1 VSKIRYKYFLPFI
14 LGLLLINCTKTNV
27 VNDEV
32 VAQVSEKKLFQS
44 DLSQILPSDLEEQDS
59 MLMADEY
66 VRKWVKQ
73 ELLIQKANENLTLE
87 QKNLDKEIE
96 EYRNSLIIYKYKN
109 ELMNQQMDTL
119 VTARQIEQYY
129 NANHDN
135 FQLNNNI
142 VKAIFIKIPNDVANP
157 KLLKEL
163 VDDNSSEGVNGLRE
177 YCIQYAKG
185 FDFFNDNWVNFEIV
199 KKNIPGDIN
208 DEKQFLARN
217 NQIELKDLNYYYLVS
232 IQDYKL
238 QNELAPIE
246 YVKDNIKNLI
256 INKRKIE
263 FLKQV
268 EENVYK
274 EGVRQNKFKIYKEQ
288 NKKSNIKK

>member
-1 VSKIRYKYFLPFI
+1 V
-14 LGLLLINCTKTNV
+14 T
-27 VNDEV
+27 DEV
-32 VAQVSEKKLFQS
+32 VAQVGEKKLFQS
-44 DLSQILPSDLEEQDS
+44 DLSQILPSELEEQDS
-59 MLMADEY
+59 LLMADEY

-73 ELLIQKANENLTLE
+73 ELLIQKAIENLTPE
-87 QKNLDKEIE
+87 QKNLNKEIE

-119 VTARQIEQYY
+119 VTKMQIEQFY
-129 NANHDN
+129 NAGQFN

-142 VKAIFIKIPNDVANP
+142 VKAIFIKIPINVANP

-163 VDDNSSEGVNGLRE
+163 VDDNSVEGINGLRE

-199 KKNIPGDIN
+199 KKNIPGEII

-217 NQIELKDLNYYYLVS
+217 NQIELKDSNYYYLVT

-246 YVKDNIKNLI
+246 YVEENIKNLI
-256 INKRKIE
+256 LNKRKIE

-288 NKKSNIKK
+288 NNRNSIKQ

>member
-1 VSKIRYKYFLPFI
+1 M
-14 LGLLLINCTKTNV
+14 NCTKTNV

-32 VAQVSEKKLFQS
+32 VAQVGEKKLFQS
-44 DLSQILPSDLEEQDS
+44 DLSQILPSDLGEQDS
-59 MLMADEY
+59 SLMADEY

-73 ELLIQKANENLTLE
+73 ELLIQKANENLTPE

-163 VDDNSSEGVNGLRE
+163 VDNNSAEGVNGLRE

-217 NQIELKDLNYYYLVS
+217 NQIELKDSNYYYLVS

-288 NKKSNIKK
+288 NKRSNIKK

>member
-59 MLMADEY
+59 SLMADEY

-73 ELLIQKANENLTLE
+73 ELLIQKANENLTLV
-87 QKNLDKEIE
+87 QKNLDKEID

>member
-1 VSKIRYKYFLPFI
+1 VFRRQLKHIVLVLFSA
-14 LGLLLINCTKTNV
+14 LLLQCAKNES

-32 VAQVSEKKLFQS
+32 IAQVGEKKLFRS
-44 DLSQILPSDLEEQDS
+44 DLSQIIPKNMEEQDS
-59 MLMADEY
+59 LMMSDDY

-87 QKNLDKEIE
+87 QKNLTKEIE

-119 VTARQIEQYY
+119 VTSQQIEQYY
-129 NANHDN
+129 NANPDN
-135 FQLNNNI
+135 FKLNSNI
-142 VKAIFIKIPNDVANP
+142 VKAIFIKIPIDIANT
-157 KLLKEL
+157 KLIKEL
-163 VDDNSSEGVNGLRE
+163 VDDNSEEGKNGLRE
-177 YCIQYAKG
+177 YCIQYAKS

-199 KKNIPGDIN
+199 KNNIPADIN

-217 NQIELKDLNYYYLVS
+217 NQIELKDPNYYYLVT

-246 YVKDNIKNLI
+246 YVENNIKNLI
-256 INKRKIE
+256 LNKRKIE
-263 FLKQV
+263 FLKQI
-268 EENVYK
+268 EENIYK
-274 EGVRQNKFKIYKEQ
+274 EGIRQNKFKIYSEKR
-288 NKKSNIKK
+288 K